1 MRFHLTKTAVLL
13 SVLTVCGTSSALSQ
27 EPAANNMEIL
37 REKIAADKRL
47 VVATNLTLTESQA
60 QAFWPIYDE
69 YQGGLDGLNDRIE
82 NLVVEYAQLYNARSV
97 TDAASTELLNELLAI
112 EEAEVAL
119 KRQYAQ
125 RLNGV
130 IPPLQVARYLQI
142 ENKIRAVIKYDLA
155 ANIPLIE

>member
-1 MRFHLTKTAVLL
+1 MRYHLTKTAGLL
-13 SVLTVCGTSSALSQ
+13 GFLALWAASGAVAQ

-37 REKIAADKRL
+37 REKLAADKRL

-60 QAFWPIYDE
+60 QAFWPIYAE
-69 YQGGLDGLNDRIE
+69 YQQALQGLNERTLS
-82 NLVVEYAQLYNARSV
+82 LVEEYAQLYNARSV
-97 TDAASTELLNELLAI
+97 TDAAAMELLDQLLSI
-112 EEAEVAL
+112 EADEVAL
-119 KRQYAQ
+119 MGQYAE

-155 ANIPLIE
+155 AGIPLVE